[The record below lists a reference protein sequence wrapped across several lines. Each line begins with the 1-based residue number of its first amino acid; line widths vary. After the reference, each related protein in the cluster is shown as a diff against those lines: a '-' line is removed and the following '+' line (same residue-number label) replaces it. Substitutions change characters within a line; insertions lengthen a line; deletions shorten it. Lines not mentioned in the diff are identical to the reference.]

1 MSSFEAKMVQE
12 WSRNREKK
20 KNYRSDQFLLE
31 LKQRMKKK
39 IAKKFKKFKTS

>member
-20 KNYRSDQFLLE
+20 NYRSDQFLLE
-31 LKQRMKKK
+31 PKQRIKKK